1 MFSNR
6 KKETQFLTLFLLLVH
21 GPFFSWLD
29 HDEAKLGES
38 LIEAVRHVLGF
49 VKANGP
55 FHGIFGFS
63 SGGLVAAL
71 AAGILKDPNLQT
83 KILRSVENGKSG
95 RLSFLRRASSKLS
108 MSESARTSQYR
119 QSSKLTAQFSER
131 LDTTD
136 FKKKPFNFAI
146 LACSAFLPE
155 DMKTL
160 RNIADIPLPMDP
172 FGGEEGAANLI
183 RTKSF
188 HLVGLEDGF
197 KTKSE
202 EIASLFKFSQIMYLP
217 GGHSIGRNERSDDEL
232 CNALRQ
238 FTRSL
243 GNAASRETNVS
254 VDFKRMSNV
263 SSIALDPHKQVALVK
278 LDIER
283 LPEGLHVNRGG
294 ATIFAMFE
302 AQPKDKPFL
311 YNARSTN
318 GATSTYGDVAN
329 FIRGGDGD
337 LRRLGINFGEVVA
350 YGAPPGGS
358 AVAALAF
365 LSIGAQTAAAPLA
378 PGMME
383 PDVLD
388 ALDQFNAR
396 HLILFEG
403 VDCPGVEAAFLKF
416 VPKNGTATI
425 HRARIIGD
433 DRPGMFEYIDQKVSL
448 NDVSVR
454 PLRNPANGT
463 CLLLRTSGTTARPK
477 GVPLEQ
483 GALVN
488 NGAILANSMGL
499 QETDVCY
506 SVMPLFH
513 IGGISASILCTL
525 ASGGSVCCDGEPFDP
540 GRMVDALALSK
551 PQPTWYSSVPTIH
564 NATVNFLK
572 AQASQDPRYNAYGVD
587 SSGVWMKGHSLRMI
601 RSGAAALLG
610 PDGAALAAAYGG
622 VPIYPTYSMSEQVS
636 SGIPLFG
643 HISALLDIF
652 LILLFFRCRS
662 LNHLQGKETH
672 LPINRAQL
680 VSQLLHQQLL

>member
-1 MFSNR
+1 
-6 KKETQFLTLFLLLVH
+6 VH

-29 HDEAKLGES
+29 NDEAKLGES
-38 LIEAVRHVLGF
+38 LIEGVRRVLGF
-49 VKANGP
+49 VKDNGP
-55 FHGIFGFS
+55 FHGVYGFS
-63 SGGLVAAL
+63 SGALVAAL
-71 AAGILKDPNLQT
+71 AAGISKDPNLQA
-83 KILRSVENGKSG
+83 KILKIDVNMKSSRFNFVRG
-95 RLSFLRRASSKLS
+95 ASTKLS
-108 MSESARTSQYR
+108 MIESARTLNNR
-119 QSSKLTAQFSER
+119 KSSRLLRNLSTRNLSARNLSAQ
-131 LDTTD
+131 LDKED

-155 DMKTL
+155 DMRTL
-160 RNIADIPLPMDP
+160 RKIADIPLPMDP

-197 KTKSE
+197 KNKSE
-202 EIASLFKFSQIMYLP
+202 EIASLFKYSQIMYLP
-217 GGHSIGRNERSDDEL
+217 GGHSIGRNERMDDEL
-232 CNALRQ
+232 CHALRQ
-238 FTRSL
+238 FTRKL
-243 GNAASRETNVS
+243 GNVGDREAYAP

-263 SSIALDPHKQVALVK
+263 SSIALDPHKQVAQVK

-283 LPEGLHVNRGG
+283 LPEGLHANRGG
-294 ATIFAMFE
+294 ATMYAMFE

-318 GATSTYGDVAN
+318 GATSTYGDIAN

-337 LRRLGINFGEVVA
+337 LRRLGIKFGEVVA
-350 YGAPPGGS
+350 YAAPPGGS
-358 AVAALAF
+358 AAAALAF
-365 LSIGAQTAAAPLA
+365 ISIGAQTAAAPLA
-378 PGMME
+378 PSMME

-403 VDCPGVEAAFLKF
+403 VDCPGVEDAFLKF
-416 VPKNGTATI
+416 KPKNGTATI
-425 HRARIIGD
+425 HRARMIGD

-448 NDVSVR
+448 NDVSER

-499 QETDVCY
+499 KETDVCY

-525 ASGGSVCCDGEPFDP
+525 AAGGSVCCDNEPFDP
-540 GRMVDALALSK
+540 GRMVDAMALSK

-572 AQASQDPRYNAYGVD
+572 AQASQDPRYKAYGID

-610 PDGAALAAAYGG
+610 PDGTALAAAYGG

-636 SGIPLFG
+636 SDIPLIG
-643 HISALLDIF
+643 HISVLLGRF
-652 LILLFFRCRS
+652 LIFF
-662 LNHLQGKETH
+662 
-672 LPINRAQL
+672 
-680 VSQLLHQQLL
+680 VF